1 MGRPIRKEFFGN
13 NGTPPIGGEAV
24 ASFTVGGTN
33 NNYTTIPTITSIGAP
48 NLPGGVQAVGSITA
62 MNGKTATVSTSG
74 TGAVGADYSPGDTL
88 TLVGGTSTE
97 TAEFTVDSVKVRTIA
112 VQAAGTNIWSTG
124 DTVTFSTGWATPAVI
139 TITDDGAGGIASLT
153 ITNAGV
159 FSGTLPTDPV
169 APDSTT
175 NISGAVNGATFNI
188 GFGVNAVSVT
198 TDGNYTV
205 LPSNPV
211 ATTTDSANG
220 TGATL
225 NVNWGIGSAT
235 VTTAG
240 SGYTSAP
247 TVTLSGGNG
256 SLTAVLA
263 NVNPNAIA
271 ISAWV
276 PGGSSAVA
284 GDIVKQEASRRY
296 LVTTAQGTGQ
306 CRLVA
311 AAPAVGG
318 EMTMLATDSAGGT
331 YYVTKLTMNLALL
344 VKGDRT
350 GTQFTSGTLVKW
362 SLDAPVSGYSVQ
374 LASV

>member
-13 NGTPPIGGEAV
+13 NSTPPVGGEGV
-24 ASFTVGGTN
+24 ASVAVSGTN
-33 NNYTTIPTITSIGAP
+33 NDYLVKPAMSVGAP
-48 NLPGGVQAVGSITA
+48 NLPGGVQAVVAVTTMSV
-62 MNGKTATVSTSG
+62 ATVTVVAGG
-74 TGAVGADYSPGDTL
+74 TGYTNGDVLTVVGLGTGTAATL
-88 TLVGGTSTE
+88 TVTN
-97 TAEFTVDSVKVRTIA
+97 A
-112 VQAAGTNIWSTG
+112 VLG
-124 DTVTFSTGWATPAVI
+124 VI
-139 TITDDGAGGIASLT
+139 QAGG
-153 ITNAGV
+153 
-159 FSGTLPTDPV
+159 
-169 APDSTT
+169 
-175 NISGAVNGATFNI
+175 
-188 GFGVNAVSVT
+188 VSVT
-198 TDGNYTV
+198 TGGAYSTVTDVTSLAVTGPGNDDATFDVTLAVDGV
-205 LPSNPV
+205 
-211 ATTTDSANG
+211 
-220 TGATL
+220 
-225 NVNWGIGSAT
+225 T

-247 TVTLSGGNG
+247 SVSDTPNGNG
-256 SLTAVLA
+256 AFTATLT
-263 NVNPNAIA
+263 NSNPNAIA

-311 AAPAVGG
+311 AAPAAGG

-344 VKGDRT
+344 IKGDRT

-362 SLDAPVSGYSVQ
+362 SLDAPVLNYSVQ

>member
-13 NGTPPIGGEAV
+13 NGTPPTGGEAV

-48 NLPGGVQAVGSITA
+48 NLPGGVQAVGSIST
-62 MNGKTATVSTSG
+62 MVGKTATVDVSG
-74 TGAVGADYSPGDTL
+74 TGATGADYAAGDVL
-88 TLVGGTSTE
+88 TVVGGTG
-97 TAEFTVDSVKVRTIA
+97 TATTFTVDSVKIRTAA
-112 VQAAGTNIWSTG
+112 VQAAGTNTWTTG
-124 DTVTFSTGWATPAVI
+124 DTVTFSTGWATPAVL
-139 TITDDGAGGIASLT
+139 TITDDGAGGIASVA
-153 ITNAGV
+153 ITTPGV
-159 FSGTLPTDPV
+159 YSGSPFADPI

-175 NISGAVNGATFNI
+175 NVSGAVNGATFNL
-188 GFGVNAVSVT
+188 GMGVNAVTLLAAGS
-198 TDGNYTV
+198 YTA
-205 LPSNPV
+205 LPTNPV
-211 ATTTDSANG
+211 ATTTNSAAG

-225 NVNWGIGSAT
+225 NVNYGIGTAT
-235 VTTAG
+235 VSVGG

-311 AAPAVGG
+311 AAPATGG

-344 VKGDRT
+344 IKGDRT
-350 GTQFTSGTLVKW
+350 GTQFTTGTLVKW
-362 SLDAPVSGYSVQ
+362 TLDAPVAGYSVQ